1 MSELSDEEMLSLFR
15 GAEPGE
21 KSQAFN
27 LIFRKYK
34 ESVYHLIRRM
44 VIDHD
49 DTDDLVQNTFVN
61 IWNNLDKF
69 REESKLY
76 TWIYRIAT
84 TKSIDFIRS
93 KKSKKRFAFIYRL
106 GAPGDKENVSI
117 PDFHHPGVVS
127 ERKEQ
132 AAQLFQAI
140 AQLPENQKTAFILTR
155 LEQLSHAAVAEIM
168 GITVPAVESLLHRG
182 RVNLKKLLD
191 KKADLM

>member
-84 TKSIDFIRS
+84 NEALGFLK
-93 KKSKKRFAFIYRL
+93 KKRRRFFLPINDVEAEL
-106 GAPGDKENVSI
+106 SNKLT
-117 PDFHHPGVVS
+117 
-127 ERKEQ
+127 
-132 AAQLFQAI
+132 QLTWFNTNKVELKLQQAI
-140 AQLPENQKTAFILTR
+140 LKLPPRQRLVFQLRYFDEMKYEDISSMLGTSAGALKASYHHAVNKVEKYMLD
-155 LEQLSHAAVAEIM
+155 EQ
-168 GITVPAVESLLHRG
+168 
-182 RVNLKKLLD
+182 
-191 KKADLM
+191 